1 MAEYATPSAVDSRSV
16 GRGVGALIAS
26 LVRYPELSS
35 LDFQPEAGRVTLSF
49 CLRGRLEHSHAA
61 ALADSLMEVLLTYHH
76 LLRFPLAGEGVA
88 EFTTEFVEPLTILR
102 LTRDLASL
110 SPDEVGMVIDL
121 LRDRCG
127 ADLLMDPSDFSEDDL
142 LDQEE
147 TIQAALESLDKD
159 PGRRLFAVR
168 EDGRVLVF
176 NT

>member
-1 MAEYATPSAVDSRSV
+1 MAERIVPGGAG

-35 LDFQPEAGRVTLSF
+35 LDFHPEAGRVTLSF
-49 CLRGRLEHSHAA
+49 CLRGTLSRARTK
-61 ALADSLMEVLLTYHH
+61 ALASSLMEVLVTYHH

-88 EFTTEFVEPLTILR
+88 EFTTESLEPLTILR
-102 LTRDLASL
+102 LTRDVASL
-110 SPDEVGMVIDL
+110 SPDEVGMVIDW
-121 LRDRCG
+121 LREQCG
-127 ADLLMDPSDFSEDDL
+127 ADLLTDPNDFSEDDL

-147 TIQAALESLDKD
+147 TIQAALESLSDT
-159 PGRRLFAVR
+159 PGRRLFALR

>member
-1 MAEYATPSAVDSRSV
+1 MTERMVPTGMG

-35 LDFQPEAGRVTLSF
+35 LDFHPEAGRVTLSF
-49 CLRGRLEHSHAA
+49 CLRGSLSRERAET
-61 ALADSLMEVLLTYHH
+61 LADALMEVLLTYHH

-88 EFTTEFVEPLTILR
+88 EFSTESQEPLTILR
-102 LTRDLASL
+102 LTRDIHSL

-121 LRDRCG
+121 LRDQCG
-127 ADLLMDPSDFSEDDL
+127 AELLTDPNDFSEDDL

-147 TIQAALESLDKD
+147 TIQAALDSLAQE
-159 PGRRLFAVR
+159 PGRRLFALR
-168 EDGRVLVF
+168 EEGRVLVF